1 MGTLTFQVIDAID
14 GTLSKSY
21 ANFSD
26 AAITK
31 WIEAYQSA
39 ANVQINGTATRAQV
53 FDYII
58 SQVVSGWVSDM
69 QAYDSAQA
77 VAAATAAASAA
88 ASAISIS

>member
-1 MGTLTFQVIDAID
+1 MGSLNFECNDSTD
-14 GTLSKSY
+14 GKLIKSY

-31 WIEAYQSA
+31 WIEAHQSA